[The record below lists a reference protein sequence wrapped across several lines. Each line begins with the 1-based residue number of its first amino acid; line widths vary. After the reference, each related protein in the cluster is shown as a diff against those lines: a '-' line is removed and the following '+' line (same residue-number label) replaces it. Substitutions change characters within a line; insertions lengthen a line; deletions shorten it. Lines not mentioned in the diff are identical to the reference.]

1 MDKKGEGG
9 DILYDVVIYLVL
21 LVIFFA
27 GMLYYVLHQQS
38 GAAIWEEYYAKEIV
52 KMIDFSRSGDEF
64 FFDVQ
69 RASEIAK
76 RNGVLNLREVF
87 VFDNT
92 AHEVCVKLNVGRR
105 TCHFYFN
112 EVDIINADL
121 KFAEG
126 KNEKGEDVNVLYFKI
141 VEKQKKNVGEN
152 KDEK

>member
-9 DILYDVVIYLVL
+9 DILYDVIIYLIL
-21 LVIFFA
+21 LVIFFV
-27 GMLYYVLHQQS
+27 GMLYYVLQQQG

-52 KMIDFSRSGDEF
+52 KMIDFSRAEDEF

-76 RNGVLNLREVF
+76 KNGVLNF
-87 VFDNT
+87 NKMFSFDNA
-92 AHEVCVKLNVGRR
+92 AHEVCVKLNVGRK
-105 TCHFYFN
+105 TCYSYFN
-112 EVDIINADL
+112 DVDIINADL

-126 KNEKGEDVNVLYFKI
+126 KNEEREDVNVLYFKI
-141 VEKQKKNVGEN
+141 VEKQKKNVGES